1 MQNEANSGNDQESQT
16 LEQSVTGLVRGWKAH
31 FDPNDPMDQASVNA
45 LLEYVGTINGS
56 AKQAGQPNFLP
67 GLVNELELDSILQIV
82 ENNYSEHILA
92 SLKPVEQ
99 RPSDVE
105 AWARFKAAAT
115 AAGHTIPKKT
125 EAEVAEL
132 ARKRERMA
140 KEAFEKGVRRDMALT
155 AARFGRMRV

>member
-1 MQNEANSGNDQESQT
+1 
-16 LEQSVTGLVRGWKAH
+16 
-31 FDPNDPMDQASVNA
+31 MDQASVNA
-45 LLEYVGTINGS
+45 LVEYVGTINGS
-56 AKQAGQPNFLP
+56 SKQAGQPNFLP

-105 AWARFKAAAT
+105 AWERFEAAAT
-115 AAGHTIPKKT
+115 AAGHMIPKKT

-132 ARKRERMA
+132 AKKRERMS

-155 AARFGRMRV
+155 AARFGRMRM

>member
-1 MQNEANSGNDQESQT
+1 MG
-16 LEQSVTGLVRGWKAH
+16 
-31 FDPNDPMDQASVNA
+31 QASVNA
-45 LLEYVGTINGS
+45 IVEYVGAINGS

-92 SLKPVEQ
+92 ALKPVEQ
-99 RPSDVE
+99 RPSDAE
-105 AWARFKAAAT
+105 AWARFEAAAT
-115 AAGHTIPKKT
+115 AAGHVIPKKT

-140 KEAFEKGVRRDMALT
+140 RETFEKGVRRDMALT
-155 AARFGRMRV
+155 AARFGRMKIEGGRRRGRQLGWHCVWTTDGGTRWPKADSTGK